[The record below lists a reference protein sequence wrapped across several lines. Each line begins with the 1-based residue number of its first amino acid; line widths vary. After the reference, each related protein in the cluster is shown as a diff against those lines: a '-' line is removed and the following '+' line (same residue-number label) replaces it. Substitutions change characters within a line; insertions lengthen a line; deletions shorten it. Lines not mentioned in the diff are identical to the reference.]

1 MGVGGWGVAEE
12 EGTGPERG
20 GELLGLAGAVEELAG
35 RLPRFLSFFGFF
47 GLGLAPTPGKSACHA
62 EVSPDEVAVAGAV
75 KVAVTGAV
83 EVAIAGTV
91 DVAGTVEVEVDGA
104 DVYSRKG
111 ALGEQWD
118 NTE

>member
-1 MGVGGWGVAEE
+1 MAEE

-20 GELLGLAGAVEELAG
+20 GEPLGPAGAVEELAG

-47 GLGLAPTPGKSACHA
+47 GLRLAPTPGKSACQA
-62 EVSPDEVAVAGAV
+62 EVSPDKVAVA
-75 KVAVTGAV
+75 GAV